1 MTWVGILGV
10 GEGEFELIDR
20 SDLGN
25 LDDLNILSDLVDLDD
40 LFLLGNL
47 DELGNPCCPE

>member
-1 MTWVGILGV
+1 MTWVDILWG
-10 GEGEFELIDR
+10 GEF
-20 SDLGN
+20 DLNDWSEVGN
-25 LDDLNILSDLVDLDD
+25 LGDLNILSDLVDLDD